1 VSDGA
6 EGRVTT
12 EAGAPR
18 GVETGAGTPTTPTAP
33 FFPCFDGLRA
43 LGVMSVVAAHVGFVT
58 GVTAQKSW
66 GDYLAHPDLAPAL
79 FFFISGFLLYRVYV
93 AGNFAG
99 RDPMATGAFWWRRL
113 LRVVPAYWLALTVL
127 IVGFGLHVSGLHD
140 IVIYYGLLQIYDTH
154 RFLGAIPQAWT
165 LCTELS
171 FYAFLPAYAWLLRRL
186 GDGRDDATRLAL
198 EVSGA
203 AALMVAC
210 YLYRAAIFTLYG
222 RTSVG
227 RIATHWLPGYLDV
240 FGLGIALA
248 AVSAYVAVH
257 GTTPLVDVISRLSW
271 LWWAMAIV
279 CFWLVVKHLGLS
291 RSPQPR
297 NTPIGWQADEL
308 QLLQTAFA
316 GLISLPAIFGPQDRG
331 LIRRF
336 LQWRPVAYVGL
347 VSYGVYLYH
356 EGFLDKWLVWTGRPN
371 VLQLSAQVRLARST
385 FPLILLLTVLSS
397 IAAASLSAYLVER
410 PLLRLKH
417 RVPRLLATGRG
428 AAA

>member
-1 VSDGA
+1 M
-6 EGRVTT
+6 
-12 EAGAPR
+12 
-18 GVETGAGTPTTPTAP
+18 PTKASAP

-43 LGVMSVVAAHVGFVT
+43 IGVMSVVAAHVGFVT
-58 GVTAQKSW
+58 GVEAQKSW

-79 FFFISGFLLYRVYV
+79 FFFISGFLLYRAFV

-99 RDPMATGAFWWRRL
+99 RDPMPVGAFWWRRL

-127 IVGFGLHVSGLHD
+127 IVGFGLHVSGPHD

-171 FYAFLPAYAWLLRRL
+171 FYAFLPAYAWLLRRI
-186 GDGRDDATRLAL
+186 GSGRDDAQRLRLELCGAGAL
-198 EVSGA
+198 IG
-203 AALMVAC
+203 AC
-210 YLYRAAIFTLYG
+210 YIYRALIFSAYG
-222 RTSVG
+222 RSSVG
-227 RIATHWLPGYLDV
+227 RIATHWLPGYFDV

-248 AVSAYVAVH
+248 AVSAYIAIH
-257 GTTPLVDVISRLSW
+257 GSTPLVDTIGRLSW
-271 LWWAMAIV
+271 LWWALAVV

-297 NTPIGWQADEL
+297 YTPIGWQGDEL

-316 GLISLPAIFGPQDRG
+316 GLIALPAIFGPQDHG

-336 LQWRPVAYVGL
+336 LRWPPVAYIGL

-356 EGFLDKWLVWTGRPN
+356 EGFLEKLMTWTGRPN
-371 VLQLSAQVRLARST
+371 VTQLSGTVRLESST
-385 FPLILLLTVLSS
+385 FPLILGLTVLSS
-397 IAAASLSAYLVER
+397 VAIATVSFFVVER
-410 PLLRLKH
+410 PLLRMKD
-417 RVPRLLATGRG
+417 RVPRLLTSRAGRSVH
-428 AAA
+428 A

>member
-1 VSDGA
+1 
-6 EGRVTT
+6 
-12 EAGAPR
+12 
-18 GVETGAGTPTTPTAP
+18 
-33 FFPCFDGLRA
+33 
-43 LGVMSVVAAHVGFVT
+43 
-58 GVTAQKSW
+58 
-66 GDYLAHPDLAPAL
+66 
-79 FFFISGFLLYRVYV
+79 
-93 AGNFAG
+93 
-99 RDPMATGAFWWRRL
+99 
-113 LRVVPAYWLALTVL
+113 
-127 IVGFGLHVSGLHD
+127 
-140 IVIYYGLLQIYDTH
+140 
-154 RFLGAIPQAWT
+154 
-165 LCTELS
+165 LS